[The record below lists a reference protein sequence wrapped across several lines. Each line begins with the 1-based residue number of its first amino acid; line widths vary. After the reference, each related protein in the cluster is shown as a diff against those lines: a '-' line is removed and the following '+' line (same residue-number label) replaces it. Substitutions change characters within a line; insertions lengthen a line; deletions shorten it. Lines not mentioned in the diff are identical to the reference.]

1 MFHATKHA
9 LTLIWTALGGASDW
23 PERVQFVGNGNLPSV
38 FAVSDLAGASVGAA
52 CLAMAELLSARHGSR
67 PQATVDRRL
76 ASFWFGASIR
86 PQGWKMPA
94 PWDAIAGDYRAAD
107 GWIRLHTSAPH
118 HRAAALAVLGVAA
131 DRDEVARAVRTWQTD
146 ALETLVVHNGGCAAA
161 MRDVAAWAEHPQG
174 RAVLAEPLLIHQP
187 GTAAP
192 PPRWAIPQDRPL
204 HGVRVL
210 DLTRVLAGPVAT
222 RFLAGFG
229 AEVLR
234 IDPPGWDEPSIGTA
248 APPPRWAIPQ
258 DRPLHGVRVLD
269 LTRVLAGPVATRF
282 LAGFGAEVLRID
294 PPGWDEPSI
303 EPDLTLG
310 KRCARL
316 DLRQQPDREVW
327 ERLLSQADVLVHGYR
342 PGALAGLGLDADRR
356 HALCPGL
363 VDVSLDAYGWS
374 GPWQDRRGFDSLVQM
389 SAGIADAGMQ
399 RLGRDR
405 PTPLPVQALDH
416 ATGYLMAAAVVRG
429 LTQRLATG
437 SGGSAR
443 ASLARTAGLLISLP
457 PGEPVPFAPETPDD
471 HVDTIE
477 ATAWGAARRVKAPGS
492 LEGAAMCWDLPAAAL
507 GSAPAAWTP

>member
-187 GTAAP
+187 
-192 PPRWAIPQDRPL
+192 
-204 HGVRVL
+204 
-210 DLTRVLAGPVAT
+210 
-222 RFLAGFG
+222 
-229 AEVLR
+229 
-234 IDPPGWDEPSIGTA
+234 GTA